1 MEKDDKIQHRQQQTQ
16 KYGAIT
22 VAAMVLVGVLH
33 LLRGSS
39 DTVPHEQALRLQNL
53 QRKMKDNSVA
63 PVQSATDLEDQ
74 KANLLRS
81 SPVDTALIEDLAGQY
96 KALDEEVRAI
106 KKTGVIMETD
116 PTSLEATKKLQ
127 AVARK
132 LIVAK
137 YGPGPYRVKVDLE
150 FPASIPDFAA
160 KGKDGYIVI
169 ELAPIEFIPVS
180 VWTFLEVSRTWVRGS
195 FHRNANHVLQVQ
207 AVSSEIHQHLPF
219 QEYSK
224 EFPHKKG
231 TTGYCGRPSGPCWY
245 VSLIDNTVN
254 HVSDYE
260 GLESVLLC
268 FLNVCSFFRCQLTIG
283 ECSFT
288 NNRVQARSNRKILTK
303 QMPTLVE
310 S

>member
-1 MEKDDKIQHRQQQTQ
+1 MEKDDKIQRRQQQTQ
-16 KYGAIT
+16 RYGGMT
-22 VAAMVLVGVLH
+22 VAAVVFVGLIH
-33 LLRGSS
+33 LMRGGT
-39 DTVPHEQALRLQNL
+39 DTNDLPAAPHEQALRFATL
-53 QRKMKDNSVA
+53 QRSMKDNVLNNIPVKSV
-63 PVQSATDLEDQ
+63 SDFDDQ
-74 KANLLRS
+74 KSSLLRS
-81 SPVDTALIEDLAGQY
+81 NPVVAADTALVEDLARQY
-96 KALDEEVRAI
+96 KELDEEVRAI

-116 PTSLEATKKLQ
+116 PASLEATKKLQ

-160 KGKDGYIVI
+160 KGKDGFIVI
-169 ELAPIEFIPVS
+169 ELAPIELIPVS
-180 VWTFLEVSRTWVRGS
+180 VWTFLEVARTWVRGS

-254 HVSDYE
+254 HVS
-260 GLESVLLC
+260 
-268 FLNVCSFFRCQLTIG
+268 R
-283 ECSFT
+283 
-288 NNRVQARSNRKILTK
+288 
-303 QMPTLVE
+303 
-310 S
+310 